1 MSLRNLIFLLLFSLV
16 SCLALAQETEVIATV
31 NGDEIT
37 TDMMAKE
44 LGRIHSAQSEEVNRA
59 DFSLDR
65 LLQKIINN
73 RLLLMDA
80 RSLGMDEEKTVVDAV
95 RWFRETAAYQTLLED
110 TRPKDWN
117 VPENELRDGFDR
129 YYRRAMLRLICVV
142 DSSLSCAI
150 ADSIKSG
157 VSMASLATRHA
168 IDKYK
173 NLGGDAGVYPLYDV
187 PEDLSKTLETAT
199 PGQLFG
205 PMFLWNTW
213 VVVRPEAFLPP
224 EEEIY
229 DSVKVILQKQILID
243 KGNEFRRGFIAREG
257 TTIPV
262 WVDTVAVDS
271 IPVMMGMGRDA
282 GDNIVLRVGK
292 DRELSAKDLQNKY
305 VHRVVGRSDRD
316 TYKVLWEA
324 LGEQYEVMML
334 KEIAK
339 RNSYVEDPRLDQEAN
354 EFRDSMM
361 VVNYLQTVIAPTV
374 KVSDAEA
381 QTFYNTNTDLFV
393 GPSRVRVAIISRAS
407 ATEAQSDYERI
418 LAGADFNWIAKQYST
433 DEYKDLG
440 GLRDWASLSQFP
452 RELAVQL
459 DTMALGTCL
468 PPLAGEGS
476 YVVMKLV
483 DRERGSKLSF
493 NEAKPGIIG
502 QIQQQKQL
510 AAIDATIKD
519 LRANADIKINDDVL
533 KSLQVSGPSGN

>member
-1 MSLRNLIFLLLFSLV
+1 MSLRSLFFLLLLTLA
-16 SCLALAQETEVIATV
+16 SCLAFAQESEVIATV
-31 NGDEIT
+31 NGDQIT
-37 TDMMAKE
+37 TDMMAQE
-44 LGRIHSAQSEEVNRA
+44 LGRIHSSQSEEVNRS

-80 RSLGMDEEKTVVDAV
+80 RSLGMEEEKTVVDAV

-110 TRPKDWN
+110 IQPKDWN
-117 VPENELRDGFDR
+117 VPENELREGFER

-157 VSMASLATRHA
+157 VSMASLATQHA

-187 PEDLSKTLETAT
+187 PEDLSKQLETAS
-199 PGQLFG
+199 PGQLLG
-205 PMFLWNTW
+205 PMYLWNTW
-213 VVVRPEAFLPP
+213 VVVRPEAYLPP
-224 EEEIY
+224 DDAIY
-229 DSVKVILQKQILID
+229 DSVKVIIRKQILID
-243 KGNEFRRGFIAREG
+243 KGNDFRRGFIAREG
-257 TTIPV
+257 AAIPV
-262 WVDTVAVDS
+262 MVDTVGVDS
-271 IPVMMGMGRDA
+271 IPVIMGLGRDS
-282 GDNIVLRVGK
+282 GKNVILRVGQS
-292 DRELSAKDLQNKY
+292 RELTANDLQNKY

-316 TYKVLWEA
+316 THKVLWEA
-324 LGEQYEVMML
+324 LAEQYEVMML
-334 KEIAK
+334 KEIAQRK
-339 RNSYVEDPRLDQEAN
+339 SYIDDPRLDAEAN

-381 QTFYNTNTDLFV
+381 QAFYDANPDKFIGT
-393 GPSRVRVAIISRAS
+393 GRVRVAIISRAS
-407 ATEAQSDYERI
+407 ATEAQADYDRI

-468 PPLAGEGS
+468 PPLKGDES
-476 YVVMKLV
+476 FVVMKLV

-493 NEAKPGIIG
+493 NEAKPGIVG

-510 AAIDATIKD
+510 QAIETTLND
-519 LRANADIKINDDVL
+519 LRANADIKINESVL